1 MSQGNDAEALP
12 WLTKALAA
20 NPNHLRAQF
29 NWGEAAGRLGRYDD
43 ALAAFDRVLT
53 MDPTDAEAH
62 ASAGWLL
69 LKAGRQGEGLR
80 ELQIAVRL
88 EPSLEQER
96 RYLDAQFGRDA
107 RQGPTP
113 FSAR

>member
-1 MSQGNDAEALP
+1 M
-12 WLTKALAA
+12 
-20 NPNHLRAQF
+20 RAQF
-29 NWGEAAGRLGRYDD
+29 NLGATAGRLGHYDE
-43 ALAAFDRVLT
+43 ALAAFNRVLT

-62 ASAGWLL
+62 ASIGWLL

-88 EPSLEQER
+88 EPGLDQER
-96 RYLDAQFGRDA
+96 RFLDAQFGRDA